1 MISVDG
7 LHIPKRGDA
16 VEQWLRTERDK
27 YEVSRDHNDFVGHDA
42 YWALDDLIDSY
53 RLHADTGMP
62 IDQEVTE

>member
-1 MISVDG
+1 MIIVDG

-16 VEQWLRTERDK
+16 VEQWLKTERDR
-27 YEVSRDHNDFVGHDA
+27 YEASKEHTDYGGHDA

-53 RLHADTGMP
+53 RHHADTGMP